1 MPKAF
6 GRVQSRVENEETE
19 VVSRPEEREMERVK
33 EEERGP
39 RECIAK
45 YRVIMRVE
53 MGVGKL
59 LSWEK
64 FGS

>member
-33 EEERGP
+33 EEERT
-39 RECIAK
+39 K
-45 YRVIMRVE
+45 
-53 MGVGKL
+53 GVHSQISGYNE
-59 LSWEK
+59 S
-64 FGS
+64 